1 MLDEAKL
8 PTYFWAEA
16 VQTAC
21 FTQNATLINRHGK
34 TPYEMVKNKKP
45 NLKYFHI
52 FGCKCFVLKTHPE
65 QLTKFDLKA
74 NEGIFVGYPLSTK
87 AFRVYNLRTRVIME
101 SIHVSFDDK
110 KITGLEDKDD
120 HDKFQF
126 ENEDLISDSV
136 NSDEVEPTISDNA
149 FSEPLLVNSD

>member
-21 FTQNATLINRHGK
+21 FTQNATLINKHGT
-34 TPYEMVKNKKP
+34 TPYEMIKGKKP

-52 FGCKCFVLKTHPE
+52 FGCKCFVLKTHPD
-65 QLTKFDLKA
+65 QLTKFELKA
-74 NEGIFVGYPLSTK
+74 DEGIFVGYPLSTK
-87 AFRVYNLRTRVIME
+87 AFRVYNLRTKVIMK

-110 KITGLEDKDD
+110 KITGIEDVNN
-120 HDKFQF
+120 HDQYTLKMRTYS
-126 ENEDLISDSV
+126 LKK
-136 NSDEVEPTISDNA
+136 
-149 FSEPLLVNSD
+149 

>member
-16 VQTAC
+16 IQTAC
-21 FTQNATLINRHGK
+21 FTQNATLINKHGK

-65 QLTKFDLKA
+65 HLKKFDLKDD
-74 NEGIFVGYPLSTK
+74 EGIFVGYPLSTK
-87 AFRVYNLRTRVIME
+87 AFRVYNLRTKVVME

-110 KITGLEDKDD
+110 KITGLEDADE
-120 HDKFQF
+120 HNPLQF
-126 ENEDLISDSV
+126 
-136 NSDEVEPTISDNA
+136 
-149 FSEPLLVNSD
+149 